1 MEIIIGVGIFLTIV
15 LLAEGVYFIS
25 KTGKKSEQK
34 KIKKRLRTLSSGNF
48 KSAEIDIARKR
59 LLSDVPWFN
68 RILFNFPVV
77 QKLEHL
83 LDQAN
88 ISHPVGYYLLLTLL
102 FAAFG
107 FMAGSLLNINFL
119 IAVLLACAA
128 STMPFLYVH
137 YMKSKRMSK
146 FERQLPD
153 TLDLI
158 VRALQA
164 GHAFSAGIRMVAD
177 EFEDPVGTEFE
188 KTMDE
193 INFGVGVSE
202 ALINLTNRVDCP
214 DLKFFVVS
222 VIIQKETGGN
232 LAEILEK
239 ISHLIRERFKFQ
251 GRVRVLSS
259 EGKLSAIVL
268 IALPFLIGG
277 YMIVLNP
284 DFIKPLLNDPIGKVL
299 MAGAFVMMII
309 GSFVMKK
316 MVTIKV

>member
-1 MEIIIGVGIFLTIV
+1 MEIIIGIGIFLTIV
-15 LLAEGVYFIS
+15 LLAEGVYFIF
-25 KTGKKSEQK
+25 KTGKKPEQK

-48 KSAEIDIARKR
+48 KSEEIDIARKR

-68 RILFNFPVV
+68 RMLINFPVV

-102 FAAFG
+102 FAACG
-107 FMAGSLLNINFL
+107 FMAGSLLTVNFL
-119 IAVLLACAA
+119 ISVLLACGA
-128 STMPFLYVH
+128 STMPFLYV
-137 YMKSKRMSK
+137 YSRKSQRMSK

-153 TLDLI
+153 ALDLI
-158 VRALQA
+158 VRALKA

-177 EFEDPVGTEFE
+177 EFEDPVGTEFG

-239 ISHLIRERFKFQ
+239 ISHLIRERFRFN

-259 EGKLSAIVL
+259 EGKLSAVVL
-268 IALPFLIGG
+268 ISLPFLISL
-277 YMIVLNP
+277 YMFIVNP
-284 DFIKPLLNDPIGKVL
+284 HFIEPLLNDPIGKVL
-299 MAGAFVMMII
+299 MVVAAVMMVI
-309 GSFVMKK
+309 GSLVMKK
-316 MVTIKV
+316 MITIKV

>member
-1 MEIIIGVGIFLTIV
+1 MELIIGIGIFLTIV
-15 LLAEGVYFIS
+15 LLAEGVYFIFN
-25 KTGKKSEQK
+25 TGKKPEQK
-34 KIKKRLRTLSSGNF
+34 KVKKRLRTLSSGNM
-48 KSAEIDIARKR
+48 KSEEIDIAKKR

-68 RILFNFPVV
+68 RMLYNFPAL
-77 QKLEHL
+77 QNLEHL

-88 ISHPVGYYLLLTLL
+88 INHPVGYYLLLTLL
-102 FAAFG
+102 FAG
-107 FMAGSLLNINFL
+107 CGYLAGSLLTVNFL
-119 IAVLLACAA
+119 IAAVLACVA
-128 STMPFLYVH
+128 STIPFLYVY
-137 YMKSKRMSK
+137 YMKNKRMSK

-153 TLDLI
+153 ALDLI
-158 VRALQA
+158 VRALKA

-214 DLKFFVVS
+214 DLTFFVVS

-239 ISHLIRERFKFQ
+239 ISYLIRERFRFQ

-259 EGKLSAIVL
+259 EGKLSAFVL
-268 IALPFLIGG
+268 ISLPFLISL
-277 YMIVLNP
+277 YMFMVNP
-284 DFIKPLLNDPIGKVL
+284 HFIKPLLNDPIGKIL

-309 GSFVMKK
+309 GTLVMKK
-316 MVTIKV
+316 MITIKV

>member
-15 LLAEGVYFIS
+15 LLAEGVYFVS
-25 KTGKKSEQK
+25 KTGKKPEQK

-68 RILFNFPVV
+68 RMLFNFSVV
-77 QKLEHL
+77 PKLERL
-83 LDQAN
+83 LEQAN

-102 FAAFG
+102 FAACG
-107 FMAGSLLNINFL
+107 YMAGSLLTVNFL

-128 STMPFLYVH
+128 STMPFLYVY
-137 YMKSKRMSK
+137 YMRSKRMSK

-153 TLDLI
+153 ALDLV
-158 VRALQA
+158 VRALKA
-164 GHAFSAGIRMVAD
+164 GHAFSAGLRMVAD
-177 EFEDPVGTEFE
+177 EFEDPVGTEFGN
-188 KTMDE
+188 TMDE
-193 INFGVGVSE
+193 INFGVGVSD

-214 DLKFFVVS
+214 DLQFFVVS

-239 ISHLIRERFKFQ
+239 ISHLIRERFKFN

-259 EGKLSAIVL
+259 EGKLSAAVL
-268 IALPFLIGG
+268 ISLPFLISF
-277 YMIVLNP
+277 YMFMVNP
-284 DFIKPLLNDPIGKVL
+284 KFLEPLLNDPIGKIL
-299 MAGAFVMMII
+299 MAVAVVMMII
-309 GSFVMKK
+309 GTLVMKK
-316 MVTIKV
+316 MISIKV